1 MKKIQLIVKNLISGV
16 CVSSW
21 ISIVRKFGHFEE
33 SNCIVLSLCELPFPY
48 NICTDSSEQRK
59 QVYSSLCPNVIAN
72 TPQRATY
79 YRTED
84 SNGGGVP
91 GCNRPK
97 VRLRARK
104 VLCHNCK
111 EVCNDR
117 GENLQ
122 QQQQQG
128 GGIRPGDV
136 RDG

>member
-1 MKKIQLIVKNLISGV
+1 METLVYNVPYLP
-16 CVSSW
+16 
-21 ISIVRKFGHFEE
+21 RTNEF
-33 SNCIVLSLCELPFPY
+33 CELPFLILTCVRYQFGVP
-48 NICTDSSEQRK
+48 
-59 QVYSSLCPNVIAN
+59 VPNLIAN
-72 TPQRATY
+72 PPQRATY

-84 SNGGGVP
+84 SNGGGVA

-122 QQQQQG
+122 QQQQG

-136 RDG
+136 RELWTLT

>member
-1 MKKIQLIVKNLISGV
+1 MDGPDQY
-16 CVSSW
+16 
-21 ISIVRKFGHFEE
+21 F
-33 SNCIVLSLCELPFPY
+33 
-48 NICTDSSEQRK
+48 CTM
-59 QVYSSLCPNVIAN
+59 SSLYPL
-72 TPQRATY
+72 QRATY

-122 QQQQQG
+122 QQYQAGGGG
-128 GGIRPGDV
+128 GGIKPGDV
-136 RDG
+136 RYVLMIMFYVCKDCT